1 MHLSEKEVP
10 VDRENLLRFCSW
22 REGLKRLWS
31 IKRCAGLILLT
42 QESCWDGVTT
52 SIEHKTCTAGDPL
65 REGTKEGGIKCRHR
79 KYFSMIYYW
88 EIPGQHATVVF
99 KVIFSMLEFFE
110 TWKAGQGA
118 TCRSPL
124 PPLLYVV
131 PHGFRI
137 FYSQPPP
144 LNYHAQ
150 VPFTC
155 HIKFGR
161 YDSVKPCQNDSNR
174 SPCVFCQNQ

>member
-1 MHLSEKEVP
+1 MHLSVKEVP
-10 VDRENLLRFCSW
+10 FDRENLLRFCSW

-42 QESCWDGVTT
+42 QKSCWDGVTT
-52 SIEHKTCTAGDPL
+52 SIEHMTCTAGDPL
-65 REGTKEGGIKCRHR
+65 REGTKEGGIKCRHG

-118 TCRSPL
+118 TCRSHSAPSL
-124 PPLLYVV
+124 PSHTLFPTDSGYSIPNLLPSIIMPRFLSPVT
-131 PHGFRI
+131 
-137 FYSQPPP
+137 S
-144 LNYHAQ
+144 N
-150 VPFTC
+150 
-155 HIKFGR
+155 
-161 YDSVKPCQNDSNR
+161 SVDTTP
-174 SPCVFCQNQ
+174 